1 MKIQPYEHTLLI
13 KSTLRPS
20 FYFRALTKQ
29 PRAGFLQC
37 DTPVTAGHNRRTGC
51 GQQFF
56 SDCKQQHEE
65 LKGPRV
71 AEGGGV
77 TVTYYSNE
85 IRSSRWQ
92 KKGQGLAAESSLLST
107 SVISVNP
114 WPSPKFKGSQ
124 PSWQLS
130 LAYFNEQLWRFIS
143 FLSEDCTVAVK
154 HQTLSRV
161 EGINDK
167 PPHLSQGNSSISLL
181 PHAPVQQHAAMLP
194 HGSLNFISIFT
205 LLRTDERT
213 IFDLTHCAGRW
224 SCLLGPTP
232 FQKTGFWVS
241 FSDVPCS
248 AVLLDRTGPRIW
260 RQQLPCWHR
269 ITSTHSRRGIWS
281 EVECN
286 KT

>member
-20 FYFRALTKQ
+20 FYFRALTSS
-29 PRAGFLQC
+29 PGLGFYSA
-37 DTPVTAGHNRRTGC
+37 THRSTGFFFF
-51 GQQFF
+51 FF

-77 TVTYYSNE
+77 TVIYYSNE

-92 KKGQGLAAESSLLST
+92 KKGQGLAAESSLLAT

-143 FLSEDCTVAVK
+143 LLSEDCTVAVK
-154 HQTLSRV
+154 HRTLSRV
-161 EGINDK
+161 EGINHDK

-181 PHAPVQQHAAMLP
+181 PHAPGQQHAAMLP

-232 FQKTGFWVS
+232 FQKTGIWVS
-241 FSDVPCS
+241 FSDVSCS
-248 AVLLDRTGPRIW
+248 AVLLDRTGPGIW